1 MHRVF
6 IIFIFLYSFSF
17 SQNKEILKNKVF
29 GERLI
34 ENNFLEFTD
43 TDKIDSLRIE
53 VVDSFNIYNDNN
65 YRIAAIDAE
74 ELAELNF
81 NFFIP
86 ELNKILSKR
95 NYHLEVKVQDD
106 FESSFEIIINNEKIK
121 LYTKSELEDYS
132 FWDTAPRN
140 FFKKVNKLLLNN
152 GIKEQFYLL
161 YSGND
166 LNTMLLTEL
175 QAKIISEYYNFKK
188 TEIPYLP

>member
-1 MHRVF
+1 MNKILVIFVF
-6 IIFIFLYSFSF
+6 LSCFSF

-43 TDKIDSLRIE
+43 ADKIDSLRIE
-53 VVDSFNIYNDNN
+53 VVDSFNIYNDYNH
-65 YRIAAIDAE
+65 RIAAIDAE

-81 NFFIP
+81 DFFIP

-95 NYHLEVKVQDD
+95 KYHLEVKIQDD

-121 LYTKSELEDYS
+121 LYTKNELEDYS

-140 FFKKVNKLLLNN
+140 FFKKVNKLLIDN

-188 TEIPYLP
+188 PEIPYLP